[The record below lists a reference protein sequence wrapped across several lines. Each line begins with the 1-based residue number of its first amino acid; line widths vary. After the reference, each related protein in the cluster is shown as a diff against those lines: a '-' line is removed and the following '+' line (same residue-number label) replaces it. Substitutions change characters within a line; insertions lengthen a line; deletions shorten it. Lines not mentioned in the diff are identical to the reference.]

1 MDIAFLF
8 PIIVLVGVMY
18 LMSRSARNR
27 QRQAAQMRDAMEP
40 GTGVR
45 TIGGMYALVKEV
57 REDTVLLEIAPGLH
71 AVYAKSAVGAILD
84 AEEYERI
91 VNGESPFEDE
101 SVQVPDDASSLIEAE
116 EAGDAAGDRVELGKS
131 ENADAAAGG
140 DAAESEQDA
149 ETEVSGN
156 DNDGEHGTKS

>member
-1 MDIAFLF
+1 VDIAFLF
-8 PIIVLVGVMY
+8 PLIVLVGVMY

-57 REDTVLLEIAPGLH
+57 REDTVLLEVAPGVH
-71 AVYAKSAVGAILD
+71 AVYAKTAVGAILE

-91 VNGESPFEDE
+91 VSGESPFEEE
-101 SVQVPDDASSLIEAE
+101 SVQVPDDPSSLIEAE
-116 EAGDAAGDRVELGKS
+116 EAKGSAEDRVELGKS
-131 ENADAAAGG
+131 ENADAASA

-149 ETEVSGN
+149 DTGVSGN
-156 DNDGEHGTKS
+156 DNDGEHGTTKS